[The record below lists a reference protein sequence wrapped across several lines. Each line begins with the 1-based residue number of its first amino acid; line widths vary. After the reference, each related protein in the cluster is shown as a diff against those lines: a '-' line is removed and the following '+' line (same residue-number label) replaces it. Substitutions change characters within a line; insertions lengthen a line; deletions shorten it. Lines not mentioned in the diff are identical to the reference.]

1 LLKRARVLR
10 RRNCATVD
18 FDFVEVGRIVD
29 GLRIGDRIK
38 DDGRLR
44 TRVSLR
50 NVLIPAHPEL
60 SLTVPELGSDG

>member
-1 LLKRARVLR
+1 
-10 RRNCATVD
+10 VD
-18 FDFVEVGRIVD
+18 FDFVEVGRIVE

-60 SLTVPELGSDG
+60 SLTVPEPGSDG